1 MTNVSGFNLHMKIE
15 IVNIPNETQPY
26 CTIIKPGT
34 HRLVCLVTNIAFVQE
49 VGMCVY
55 VCVCMLVYVCVCM
68 CVYVCVYACA
78 CVHV

>member
-49 VGMCVY
+49 VGMCVHA
-55 VCVCMLVYVCVCM
+55 CV
-68 CVYVCVYACA
+68 CVYVCVYACV